1 MKINVLQNTALVG
14 DNQSSASTFFL
25 SDPIPIIAL
34 PCHSVGALVKSKRS
48 VSYALSAMGWDV
60 DINFHNADVNIIFHY
75 ADIIKHYADHF
86 SHFQS
91 PLAFRADFGPLSLS
105 GQLPGQFL
113 HWIFPMQYWKQS
125 HKELFVKH
133 FQSFEPK
140 SCFEL

>member
-1 MKINVLQNTALVG
+1 MKCFKNEDKRFAKYSISWRQSIIRVNLVFINL
-14 DNQSSASTFFL
+14 
-25 SDPIPIIAL
+25 IPIIAL
-34 PCHSVGALVKSKRS
+34 PRHSVGALVKSKRS

-86 SHFQS
+86 SHFQF

-113 HWIFPMQYWKQS
+113 HWIFPMQY
-125 HKELFVKH
+125 
-133 FQSFEPK
+133 
-140 SCFEL
+140 